1 MIAWISARPWV
12 VFLALALMLAFG
24 ARYFLGKRS
33 KDERSQKAAR
43 AAAVALRA
51 RDVAADSAREH
62 AQKRA
67 GDLPPAAKTK
77 PASKPDMQLE
87 MTLAMK
93 PGIAGSVK
101 SSASSSSFS
110 ARAPMHGAAS
120 DDVDLQPLEFSSAS
134 IEPPSSLPSPAGAS
148 LLAQLA
154 QEKSLSRQAAPL
166 ASQSLNRFDE
176 LPPLEF
182 VPSGIKNPLP
192 VAKSSQAVNTASKTS
207 APAIT
212 TAITPVLATAPAKPA
227 VAVPIVAVAKAPV
240 AAIKSDPGKDQAAK
254 DQLSSNDMPF
264 DTAKKFE
271 QVSFVDDFL
280 ALSSAEPDE
289 IEAPLPRRIQLAQR
303 GEFRVVKVVQDDDDG
318 EKTLHFEL
326 YRGQTLLKQ
335 GAQAEIQAEAKRAMA
350 AG

>member
-1 MIAWISARPWV
+1 MIAWISERPWV

-24 ARYFLGKRS
+24 IRYFLGKRS
-33 KDERSQKAAR
+33 KDERSQIAAR
-43 AAAVALRA
+43 AAAVALRT

-93 PGIAGSVK
+93 PGIAGSAK
-101 SSASSSSFS
+101 SSASSASFS
-110 ARAPMHGAAS
+110 ARAPMHSAAS
-120 DDVDLQPLEFSSAS
+120 DDVDLQPLEFSSAG

-166 ASQSLNRFDE
+166 APQSLNRFDE

-182 VPSGIKNPLP
+182 VPSGIKNPPP
-192 VAKSSQAVNTASKTS
+192 VAKSSQAVNTASKVS
-207 APAIT
+207 APAIVPT
-212 TAITPVLATAPAKPA
+212 GVAAAAKPVA
-227 VAVPIVAVAKAPV
+227 AVPIVAVAKAPV
-240 AAIKSDPGKDQAAK
+240 AAIKSEPGKDQAAK
-254 DQLSSNDMPF
+254 DQLSSNEMPF
-264 DTAKKFE
+264 DDARKFE
-271 QVSFVDDFL
+271 HVSFVDDFL

-303 GEFRVVKVVQDDDDG
+303 GEFRVVKVVQDEDDG